1 MFCKT
6 NFESSIEKNSKLV
19 FYKLIEPS
27 INQIILFYELITKD
41 NISINSNINQMGGI
55 DEDDKGMVEYLR
67 KETEE
72 QERKLQMIKEKYTI
86 K

>member
-1 MFCKT
+1 
-6 NFESSIEKNSKLV
+6 
-19 FYKLIEPS
+19 
-27 INQIILFYELITKD
+27 
-41 NISINSNINQMGGI
+41 MGGI